1 MFKTSMLLLAAAPI
15 FAQLPSNTLT
25 ISATRSIAPQPD
37 EAVFALTVSSGT
49 GATLG
54 QIVAALS
61 SAGITSSNLSGVDN
75 STATTL
81 QWSFTFAAPLANLA
95 AAINSFANL
104 QQTIGQNNS
113 GLTLG
118 FSVVGTQAG
127 LLEQRIDRRC
137 DRSGAE
143 DRVRGGNE
151 LRTDSQ
157 IVDRGSHAAGPRG

>member
-1 MFKTSMLLLAAAPI
+1 MPRITLLLLAAAPV

-25 ISATRSIAPQPD
+25 ISATRSPAPQPD
-37 EAVFALTVSSGT
+37 EAVFAVTVNSVAS
-49 GATLG
+49 ATLG

-61 SAGITSSNLSGVDN
+61 NVGITSSNLSGVDN

-81 QWSFTFAAPLANLA
+81 QWNFTFAAPLANLA

-118 FSVVGTQAG
+118 FNVIGTQVS
-127 LLEQRIDRRC
+127 EQ
-137 DRSGAE
+137 
-143 DRVRGGNE
+143 
-151 LRTDSQ
+151 LQQSQ
-157 IVDRGSHAAGPRG
+157 QTQVCSNSALISDATAQAQKIAAAA